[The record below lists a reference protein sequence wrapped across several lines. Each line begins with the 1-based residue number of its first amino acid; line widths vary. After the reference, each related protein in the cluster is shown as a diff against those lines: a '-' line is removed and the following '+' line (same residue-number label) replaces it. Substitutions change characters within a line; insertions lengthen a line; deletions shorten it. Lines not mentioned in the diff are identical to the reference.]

1 MDAKD
6 FEYSN
11 LKKLIAPY
19 EAMGRTESPAFLNW
33 FLENVYRLD
42 DVAAADAICDESN
55 DKGIDGI
62 YIDHNEEEI
71 HLLQSKIR
79 QKANGTVGD
88 VALKNLAGSLA
99 QFQSSAALEN
109 VLQGQAS
116 VLLKRLIQ
124 KTDMKGLVESG
135 YKVKGIFVTN
145 ELLDKAANDYLVIHD
160 ALEVYDRARL
170 ADETIDIEKDGG
182 ISDKFSFDVSYVS
195 PLEYKVGTEATAYI
209 FPIAALE
216 LVKLKGISDGTLFS
230 QNVRF
235 ALGNTPV
242 NKAIGKSI
250 QTKAEHK
257 YFPLFHNGITLLCG
271 DAKPNGESLTI
282 QNYVVVNGAQSLSTL
297 YRNQASISPDLRVLV
312 KVIALRDAALAQK
325 ITLNSNNQNA
335 IKPRDLRSNHDIMV
349 RLKKEFEQVKEPY
362 FFEIKRG
369 EESPSGKTVI
379 ANDLAGRML
388 MAFDLREPYSCHQL
402 YRIFDD
408 EYAEIFGRKEVDAYR
423 VIFLWRLLD
432 IIVRS
437 LPGIKNVTFANYG
450 LTRYFLMSVVAEIL
464 DDAKLDKKI
473 VANPRKF
480 WGSKELDAL
489 YKKIDELMKGL
500 IVDLNFEVNSVGE
513 SFDYK
518 ADLKSPKSVAEW
530 TEKLV
535 RDYQKDVLRG
545 KAVAFD

>member
-6 FEYSN
+6 FEYAN
-11 LKKLIAPY
+11 LKKLIASY
-19 EAMGRTESPAFLNW
+19 EIKGRAESPAFLNW

-71 HLLQSKIR
+71 HLLQSKVR
-79 QKANGTVGD
+79 QNANGTVGD

-99 QFQSSAALEN
+99 QFQTPAAIEN

-116 VLLKRLIQ
+116 ALLKKLIQ
-124 KTDMKGLVESG
+124 KSDMKGLVDVG
-135 YKVKGIFVTN
+135 YEVKGIFVTN
-145 ELLDKAANDYLVIHD
+145 ELLDKAADEYLKINTS
-160 ALEVYDRARL
+160 LIVYDRERIAS
-170 ADETIDIEKDGG
+170 ETIDIEKDGG
-182 ISDKFSFDVSYVS
+182 ISDKFSFDVSYVA

-209 FPIAALE
+209 FPMAALD

-250 QTKAEHK
+250 QSKAEHK
-257 YFPLFHNGITLLCG
+257 YFPLFHNGIILLCG
-271 DAKPNGESLTI
+271 DAKLRDQSLEI
-282 QNYVVVNGAQSLSTL
+282 EDYVVVNGAQSLSTL
-297 YRNQASISPDLRVLV
+297 YKNQSSISPDLRVLV
-312 KVIALRDAALAQK
+312 KVIALRDSALAQK

-349 RLKKEFEQVKEPY
+349 RLKKEFEKIKEPY

-369 EESPSGKTVI
+369 EELPAGSTII

-408 EYAEIFGRKEVDAYR
+408 EYADIFGRKEVDAYR
-423 VIFLWRLLD
+423 IIFLWKILG
-432 IIVRS
+432 IIES
-437 LPGIKNVTFANYG
+437 NLPGIKNVTFANYG
-450 LTRYFLMSVVAEIL
+450 LTRYFLMSVVAEIV
-464 DDAKLDKKI
+464 DSSKMDRSI

-480 WGSKELDAL
+480 WGSKELTSL
-489 YKKIDELMKGL
+489 YQKIDELLKGL
-500 IVDLNFEVNSVGE
+500 IVDLNFEVASVGE

-518 ADLKSPKSVAEW
+518 ADLKSPKSVEEW
-530 TEKLV
+530 TAKLV
-535 RDYQKDVLRG
+535 RDYQKDVQRG